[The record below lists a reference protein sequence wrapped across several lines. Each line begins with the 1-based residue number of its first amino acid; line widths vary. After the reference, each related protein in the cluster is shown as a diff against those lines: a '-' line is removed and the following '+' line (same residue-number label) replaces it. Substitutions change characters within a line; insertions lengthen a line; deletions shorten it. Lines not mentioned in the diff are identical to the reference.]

1 MEEEEEVESLWREQ
15 RASEKGV
22 QSPKGEHKESG
33 GAGERNKVVL

>member
-22 QSPKGEHKESG
+22 QSPKGEHKERG
-33 GAGERNKVVL
+33 VLGKGTK